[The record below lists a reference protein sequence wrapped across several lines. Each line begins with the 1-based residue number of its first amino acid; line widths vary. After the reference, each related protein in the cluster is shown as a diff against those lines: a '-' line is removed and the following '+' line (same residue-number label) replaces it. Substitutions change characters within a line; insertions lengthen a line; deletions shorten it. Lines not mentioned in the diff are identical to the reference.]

1 MEITIDTI
9 NALSIDDIYNI
20 LSPVINKIYKKFSFI
35 NISKEE
41 YNLVVRNS
49 ILETKSTYDGSNEY
63 NKYLLRKISKKILAK
78 IKEDIR
84 DPNKAFNIING
95 YINQEF
101 PRNIDYD
108 NAISSF
114 NKLENFLELCDFILS
129 ADIIERLINE
139 NTLIIKL
146 LNAIFEMDKDEIV
159 NGKFD
164 ESYND
169 LIVSFIEIYC
179 KKNNIKIKESKLKY
193 EDFGVFASQ
202 DSTSIYLK
210 EIQNYGKF
218 SREEELK
225 IIAKIKNGDIKARNE
240 FLERNLKLVV
250 SIAKKYQGRS
260 IPLIDLIQEGN
271 IGLMKALDEFDINMG
286 CKFSTYATWW
296 IRQSITKYIAD
307 KSRNIRLPIN
317 FYYEISNFRKIKTH
331 LERELGREPTILELV
346 RKTGKSKD
354 TILKYLA
361 YLNDTKSLD
370 DKVGEKEDTD
380 FSYFIPSKEEPLEKK
395 AIRNDLSIR
404 ISELLKKC
412 NLGDKEIDILTS
424 RYGLNDQDTLT
435 LEEIGQKYNITRERV
450 RQLEAKALKKIRNS
464 VYVNEFADFTDCPDK
479 ALENLMKMREAY
491 AYNPT
496 SHKKSVIDEEK
507 DNKGKSKNIYVIY
520 ADKGFFKEEVEEAIK
535 SLSEEEMDLLKS
547 RYGDNLDKSPTTRM
561 NRNEFVEKFTHEL
574 FPKILLIMKNNRE
587 KDMIKEPKNE
597 RKKYMKT
604 PRNIYAIFREQG
616 YSEEELTKAINSL
629 PEDEVEI
636 LKSIYGTDFT
646 KVPTVTLSKE
656 EKTRL
661 YSVIFAKIR
670 RKIKKYR
677 NSQTVTQDVENKDEV
692 VSYNAQVRDTKDDV
706 KIVSDNAEVIDT
718 EGKAKALSNSD
729 DEIDDTK
736 KVIASNQTVVQE
748 EVPVIVPIKEVE
760 VSTTPTVNSGYGKFL
775 ELLKTPTFSDMLS
788 ILTPKE
794 SVIIML
800 KLGYIDN
807 KYFSTDRIAEFLEI
821 EPSEVSETTKKVIL
835 LLKERINDYIDL
847 AINEVSKGDIVTL
860 KKEQK

>member
-1 MEITIDTI
+1 MEITIDTV
-9 NALSIDDIYNI
+9 NELSIDDIYNI
-20 LSPVINKIYKKFSFI
+20 LSPLFNKTYKKFSFV
-35 NISKEE
+35 SMTEEE
-41 YNLVVRNS
+41 YNLIVRNS
-49 ILETKSTYDGSNEY
+49 ILESISAYDGSDDY
-63 NKYLLRKISKKILAK
+63 KKYILRKISKSILTK
-78 IKEDIR
+78 IKEDIE
-84 DPNKAFNIING
+84 DPSKSFNIING

-108 NAISSF
+108 NAINSF

-129 ADIIERLINE
+129 TDIIERLINE

-146 LNAIFEMDKDEIV
+146 LNAIFEMDRDEIV

-164 ESYND
+164 ESYSD

-271 IGLMKALDEFDINMG
+271 IGLMKALEEFDINMG

-296 IRQSITKYIAD
+296 IRQSITRYIAD
-307 KSRNIRLPIN
+307 KSRNIRLPVN

-331 LERELGREPTILELV
+331 LERELGREPTILELA
-346 RKTGKSKD
+346 RKTGKGKD
-354 TILKYLA
+354 TILRYLA

-424 RYGLNDQDTLT
+424 RYGLNDQDILT

-464 VYVNEFADFTDCPDK
+464 VYVKEFADFTDCPDK

-507 DNKGKSKNIYVIY
+507 DNKGKSKNIYDIY
-520 ADKGFFKEEVEEAIK
+520 IDKGFFKEEVAEAIK

-547 RYGDNLDKSPTTRM
+547 RYGDNLDKCPITRM
-561 NRNEFVEKFTHEL
+561 DRNEFTEKFLHKL
-574 FPKILLIMKNNRE
+574 FSKILLIMKNNRE

-616 YSEEELTKAINSL
+616 YSEEELTKAIKSL
-629 PEDEVEI
+629 SEEETEM

-646 KVPTVTLSKE
+646 KIPTVTLSKE

-677 NSQTVTQDVENKDEV
+677 NSQTVTQDVENKAEV
-692 VSYNAQVRDTKDDV
+692 VS
-706 KIVSDNAEVIDT
+706 DNTEVIDT
-718 EGKAKALSNSD
+718 KGKAKALSNSD

-736 KVIASNQTVVQE
+736 KVIASNQTDVQE

-794 SVIIML
+794 AVIIML

-807 KYFSTDRIAEFLEI
+807 KYFSTDKIAGFLEI

>member
-9 NALSIDDIYNI
+9 NKLSIDDIYNN
-20 LSPVINKIYKKFSFI
+20 LSPLFNKTYKKFSFVSMTEEEYALI
-35 NISKEE
+35 VRKAILESISAFDGSGDYKKNILRRISK
-41 YNLVVRNS
+41 N
-49 ILETKSTYDGSNEY
+49 ILTK
-63 NKYLLRKISKKILAK
+63 IQ
-78 IKEDIR
+78 EDIN
-84 DPNKAFNIING
+84 DPSKAFNIING

-101 PRNIDYD
+101 SKNIDYD
-108 NAISSF
+108 NAINSF
-114 NKLENFLELCDFILS
+114 NKLESFLELCDFILS
-129 ADIIERLINE
+129 TDIIEKLVSE
-139 NTLIIKL
+139 NTLIMKL

-164 ESYND
+164 ESYSE

-179 KKNNIKIKESKLKY
+179 KKNNIKIKEVELKY
-193 EDFGVFASQ
+193 EDFGAFASQ

-210 EIQNYGKF
+210 EIQNYGRYSK
-218 SREEELK
+218 EEELE
-225 IIAKIKNGDIKARNE
+225 IITRIKNGDIKARNE
-240 FLERNLKLVV
+240 FLEHNLRLVV
-250 SIAKKYQGRS
+250 SVAKKYQGRN

-271 IGLMKALDEFDINMG
+271 IGLMKALDEFDINKG
-286 CKFSTYATWW
+286 CKFSTYATNW
-296 IRQSITKYIAD
+296 IIAFITRYIAD
-307 KSRNIRLPIN
+307 KSRNIRLPVN
-317 FYYEISNFRKIKTH
+317 FYYEINNFRKIKSR
-331 LERELGREPTILELV
+331 LERELGREPTVLELA
-346 RKTGKSKD
+346 RKTGKGKD
-354 TILKYLA
+354 TILRYFA

-370 DKVGEKEDTD
+370 DKVGEKENTD
-380 FSYFIPSKEEPLEKK
+380 FSYFIPSKDESLEKS
-395 AIRNDLSIR
+395 AIKNDLSIR
-404 ISELLKKC
+404 MSELLEKC
-412 NLGDKEIDILTS
+412 NLNKKEIDVLSS
-424 RYGLNDQDTLT
+424 RYGLNGRDVLT
-435 LEEIGQKYNITRERV
+435 LEELGSKYGVTRERI
-450 RQLEAKALKKIRNS
+450 RQIEARALKKIRNS
-464 VYVNEFADFTDCPDK
+464 IHIKELVDFTDSPDK

-491 AYNPT
+491 VYNST
-496 SHKKSVIDEEK
+496 SHKKSVIDDES
-507 DNKGKSKNIYVIY
+507 DNDRGKSKNIYDIY
-520 ADKGFFKEEVEEAIK
+520 ADKGFFKEEVNEAIE
-535 SLSEEEMDLLKS
+535 SLSEEEINLLKS
-547 RYGDNLDKSPTTRM
+547 RYGENLDKCPTTRM
-561 NRNEFVEKFTHEL
+561 DRNEFTEKFMHRL

-587 KDMIKEPKNE
+587 KNMIKEPKNE
-597 RKKYMKT
+597 RKKNMKM

-629 PEDEVEI
+629 SFDEVEM
-636 LKSIYGTDFT
+636 LKSIYGDDFT

-670 RKIKKYR
+670 RKIKKAR
-677 NSQTVTQDVENKDEV
+677 NLQSIMQDVENKAKV
-692 VSYNAQVRDTKDDV
+692 
-706 KIVSDNAEVIDT
+706 VSDNAEVIDT

-736 KVIASNQTVVQE
+736 KVIASNQTDVQE

-760 VSTTPTVNSGYGKFL
+760 VSTAPTVNSGYGKFL

-794 SVIIML
+794 AVIIML